1 MEMRPAQRGA
11 PRGLLDALRALG
23 GTLNEVVRV
32 RGSLFA
38 VELAEEIERRK
49 RLLVLAAVSGAFLH
63 MALVL
68 LSVLVAA
75 VFWDT
80 YRITAIAAMA
90 IIYMACGYGALA
102 RMRHES
108 AASPSPFAASLAEL
122 DQDLSGLRAPR

>member
-1 MEMRPAQRGA
+1 MRPPSGPASG
-11 PRGLLDALRALG
+11 GLSGALRAIG
-23 GTLNEVVRV
+23 GTLNEIVRV

-49 RLLVLAAVSGAFLH
+49 RLLVLAAICAVFLQ

-68 LSVLVAA
+68 LSLLVAA

-80 YRITAIAAMA
+80 YRITAIAVMA
-90 IIYMACGYGALA
+90 IAYVACGYAALA
-102 RMRHES
+102 RMRLES
-108 AASPSPFAASLAEL
+108 AASPAPFAASLAEL